1 MPSLLCLFYF
11 TASAFAADPQLHLTL
26 SSSADEL
33 VVTWHAVN
41 TSLSHPALQYSTSG
55 AWSPSIPAFATNS
68 FANDEC
74 PSTIR
79 FSASAS
85 LPLPAGATCQ
95 YRVTSDGGATWSPP
109 YTATNPAR
117 GFPLTVALWGDLGVD
132 CGGVLPPSPG
142 FAGGQC
148 TAAGQLALDA
158 ESGAHHLSIHFGDS
172 GYNMDDKCGTVGD
185 HFMAVTSSCE
195 LFSWGRPPPEP
206 SLHSLA
212 RSSLNHTN
220 PTHTTDTARRPHVY
234 TNGNHEGSGQWKP
247 YTEFTQRL
255 AFGQGKLANASQS
268 TSVRWS
274 AWETGPVAWIA
285 LDPDAY
291 IYPLVYNLLD
301 AQYAWLKAALQR
313 VNRTRTPWLVF
324 LVHRAAYCTKSTDG
338 ECNSEAETLRKG
350 QLGVRAPL
358 ETLLQQ
364 YGVDFYFS
372 GHTHHYERTWPV
384 LAGAATAQHYVNPRA
399 TIHIQSGIAGTGPG
413 DMFVVPQEPW
423 EAFRD
428 ELYVPSYGRLVFHNE
443 SAATYYVRF
452 VCFCAPSIPHRE
464 KCSPP

>member
-1 MPSLLCLFYF
+1 MINVELWAIILWRSPAAVSCFLGGDPRPSQ
-11 TASAFAADPQLHLTL
+11 A
-26 SSSADEL
+26 
-33 VVTWHAVN
+33 
-41 TSLSHPALQYSTSG
+41 
-55 AWSPSIPAFATNS
+55 SIPS
-68 FANDEC
+68 
-74 PSTIR
+74 
-79 FSASAS
+79 
-85 LPLPAGATCQ
+85 
-95 YRVTSDGGATWSPP
+95 
-109 YTATNPAR
+109 
-117 GFPLTVALWGDLGVD
+117 
-132 CGGVLPPSPG
+132 
-142 FAGGQC
+142 
-148 TAAGQLALDA
+148 
-158 ESGAHHLSIHFGDS
+158 
-172 GYNMDDKCGTVGD
+172 
-185 HFMAVTSSCE
+185 
-195 LFSWGRPPPEP
+195 
-206 SLHSLA
+206 A

-452 VCFCAPSIPHRE
+452 VCFAPPPSLIAKNAHLPDNSPTRCSNFLTTMGPCMTASRFHRQHMALFDI
-464 KCSPP
+464 KIGAIKVVVYILFSSSLTTPSRPPPLPPLQSATPCCFLAPRAPPRPKLLALQRQAAAPLRAAIATLPPPLPPPPQQQQAFLPLCH